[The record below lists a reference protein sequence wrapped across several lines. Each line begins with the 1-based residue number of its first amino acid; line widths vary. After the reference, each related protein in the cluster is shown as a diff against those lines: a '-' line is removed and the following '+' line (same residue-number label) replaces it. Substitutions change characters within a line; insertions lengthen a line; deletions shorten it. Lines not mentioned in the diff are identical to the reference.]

1 MRKTPL
7 AWGLAFV
14 VLGSGIA
21 RAQSLGEVA
30 KKEEERRKT
39 VKAAGKVYTNDD
51 LRRYPT
57 ALPTA
62 PEGGATGVV
71 DPAAPGAPADPVAA
85 AKAAGIPAPEK
96 VPEKAGEKRDEAWWK
111 NRIMSAREQLRRNE
125 GFAEAMQTRV
135 NSLTND
141 FYARDD
147 PAQRA
152 QIWAQRTAA
161 LEEIDRLTR
170 EIADQK
176 KAIADIQ
183 EEARREGVPPGW
195 LR

>member
-7 AWGLAFV
+7 AWGLAV
-14 VLGSGIA
+14 AVLVSGVA

-39 VKAAGKVYTNDD
+39 VKSSGKVYTNDD
-51 LRRYPT
+51 LRRYPVT
-57 ALPTA
+57 PTPVPA
-62 PEGGATGVV
+62 GEAEGA
-71 DPAAPGAPADPVAA
+71 AAPGAPPADPVEA
-85 AKAAGIPAPEK
+85 AKKAQQGIPAPEQAE
-96 VPEKAGEKRDEAWWK
+96 EKKDEAYWK
-111 NRIMSAREQLRRNE
+111 KRIMGARERMSRSEAHL
-125 GFAEAMQTRV
+125 EAMQTRV

-152 QIWAQRTAA
+152 LVWSQRTAA
-161 LEEIDRLTR
+161 LEEMERLTQ

-176 KAIADIQ
+176 KEIAAIE
-183 EEARREGVPPGW
+183 EEARQEGVPPGW

>member
-30 KKEEERRKT
+30 KKEEERRKA
-39 VKAAGKVYTNDD
+39 VKASGKVYTNDD
-51 LRRYPT
+51 LRRYPS
-57 ALPTA
+57 ALPPA
-62 PEGGATGVV
+62 PVEGGATGAV
-71 DPAAPGAPADPVAA
+71 DPAAPADPVAA
-85 AKAAGIPAPEK
+85 AKAEGIPAPEK

-125 GFAEAMQTRV
+125 GFVEAMQTRV

-152 QIWAQRTAA
+152 QIWSQRTAA
-161 LEEIDRLTR
+161 LEEIDRLTQ
-170 EIADQK
+170 EIAGQK

>member
-7 AWGLAFV
+7 AWGLAAI
-14 VLGSGIA
+14 VLCSGVA
-21 RAQSLGEVA
+21 HAQSLGEVA
-30 KKEEERRKT
+30 KKEEERRKA
-39 VKAAGKVYTNDD
+39 VKSPGKVYTNDD
-51 LRRYPT
+51 LRRYPVG
-57 ALPTA
+57 P
-62 PEGGATGVV
+62 P
-71 DPAAPGAPADPVAA
+71 PAAEGAAAEAGAPADPVAA
-85 AKAAGIPAPEK
+85 AKAQQGIPAPEK
-96 VPEKAGEKRDEAWWK
+96 VEEKRDETWWK
-111 NRIMSAREQLRRNE
+111 QRIMDAREQLRRSE
-125 GFAEAMQTRV
+125 AFVEAMQTRV

-152 QIWAQRTAA
+152 TIWSQRTAA
-161 LEEIDRLTR
+161 LDEMDRLTR

-176 KAIADIQ
+176 KAIADIE